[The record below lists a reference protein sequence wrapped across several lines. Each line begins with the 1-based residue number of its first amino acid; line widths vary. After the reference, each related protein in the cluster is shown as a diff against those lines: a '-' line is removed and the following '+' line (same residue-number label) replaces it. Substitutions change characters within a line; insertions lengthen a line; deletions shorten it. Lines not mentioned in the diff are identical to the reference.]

1 MDIVGHSS
9 PAYGMGSNCGDLI
22 FSGHTAG
29 AFVWLYCIIKEL
41 NKKCISLYI
50 IVQIFG
56 WLIGIPYLS
65 LLIICLLACRRHY
78 TIDVV
83 MGLFIGIFTYN
94 IKY

>member
-41 NKKCISLYI
+41 NKRCISLYCSSNI
-50 IVQIFG
+50 
-56 WLIGIPYLS
+56 WLVNWN
-65 LLIICLLACRRHY
+65 
-78 TIDVV
+78 T
-83 MGLFIGIFTYN
+83 LFKSFNYMFISMS
-94 IKY
+94 